1 VSPLHEGEVRF
12 LREAYRFFVLNYVV
26 RTGEHFFK
34 GDLRL
39 RLLREAVDIYL
50 PELDRLDFDGLV
62 AALSEASAERSE
74 PAK

>member
-1 VSPLHEGEVRF
+1 
-12 LREAYRFFVLNYVV
+12 
-26 RTGEHFFK
+26 
-34 GDLRL
+34 L
-39 RLLREAVDIYL
+39 RLLREAIDIYL